1 MLSQKKNLYLSLNKE
16 FIIFKKAHL
25 QLLIIMK
32 KKLLLFVVVLFTI
45 NISAQT
51 YRFIYE
57 LEFRND
63 STSNSSKKEKMVLDI
78 TNQKIKFYDYNFIK
92 YDSINKNTGS
102 NIQTSSLTKQVL
114 TRNYNSNTNEQY
126 STFNFDYFVMKSDD
140 AIDWEI
146 LPDTKKISDFTV
158 QKAICSF
165 GGRNWTAWFTTS
177 IPFNEGPY
185 KFRGLPGLI
194 ISLKDTKDNY
204 IYNLIKSQIIKENY
218 DTTSFLETRYG
229 KNPIPINLSQYQ
241 KLMLD
246 NYGDPVAG
254 HKLTIKNGG
263 TVVINNQKIQTSE
276 ELDVM
281 RKSIKERMKKNY
293 NPIELNH
300 AVVYK

>member
-1 MLSQKKNLYLSLNKE
+1 
-16 FIIFKKAHL
+16 
-25 QLLIIMK
+25 MK
-32 KKLLLFVVVLFTI
+32 KKLLLFVGLLFTI

-63 STSNSSKKEKMVLDI
+63 STSTSSKKEKMVLDI
-78 TNQKIKFYDYNFIK
+78 TDQKTKFYDYNFIK

-102 NIQTSSLTKQVL
+102 NIQTSSLTKQLL
-114 TRNYNSNTNEQY
+114 TRNSNSNTNEQY

-146 LPDTKKISDFTV
+146 LPNTKKISDFTV

-194 ISLKDTKDNY
+194 INLQDTKGNY

-254 HKLTIKNGG
+254 YRLAIKNGG